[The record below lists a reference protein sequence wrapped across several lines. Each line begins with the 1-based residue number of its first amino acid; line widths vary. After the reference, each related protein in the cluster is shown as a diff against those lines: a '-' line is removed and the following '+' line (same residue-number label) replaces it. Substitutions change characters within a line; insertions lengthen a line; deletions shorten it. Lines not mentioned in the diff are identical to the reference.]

1 MSLCYHS
8 GTAPLHRF
16 TAKACKPSGYL
27 IAPLSD
33 MSDMSD
39 KCARQRSPVYRRCR
53 QNSKTRSC
61 AHLHTPAHALAR
73 WAKKFAFFCKKH
85 LEMIWQNDFGWYIM
99 SRFAPPEFFRQSRT
113 VDKKIKKIKNS
124 VWQNEFLCYIIS
136 HVVLMQLSCW
146 KTSAD
151 KKISKIFKS
160 SLDKW
165 NNEWYIMRH
174 HKKWLLIENWIVR
187 CNLEIH
193 FETSAWPM

>member
-1 MSLCYHS
+1 MAQASHNSHS
-8 GTAPLHRF
+8 SHNSHNSHNAPASVAMHTADAVV
-16 TAKACKPSGYL
+16 TQN
-27 IAPLSD
+27 AP
-33 MSDMSD
+33 MHTH
-39 KCARQRSPVYRRCR
+39 P
-53 QNSKTRSC
+53 
-61 AHLHTPAHALAR
+61 HTPAHALAR
-73 WAKKFAFFCKKH
+73 WAKKIAFFCKKH

-113 VDKKIKKIKNS
+113 VDKKSKKIKNF